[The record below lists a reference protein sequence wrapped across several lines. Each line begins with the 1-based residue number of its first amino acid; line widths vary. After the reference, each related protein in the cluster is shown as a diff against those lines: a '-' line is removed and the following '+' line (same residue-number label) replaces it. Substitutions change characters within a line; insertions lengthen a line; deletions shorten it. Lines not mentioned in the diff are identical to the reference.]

1 MEGCAKKEKRHTWSV
16 LGSKIT
22 GKQSSPQKGENM
34 ARHGENIRKRK
45 DGRWEGRYKTLS
57 AEKGRIVYRS
67 VYGSSYGEVREKLFS
82 AKTDIQELTEENG
95 KAQRWLLF
103 SHAAEEWLKEIADNR
118 KYSTYVKYET
128 IYRLHLAEI
137 VGMCG
142 ISPAGV
148 QEMQKKLSEY
158 VLEKELSESLLKSIY
173 CVVGQI
179 LDFADK
185 KYRTGVF
192 MLGKL
197 SAKSKN
203 RNVKTLSGVEQARLL
218 LIIHNDCTDKCKL
231 AVLLCLYTGLRL
243 GELCALRWEDID
255 FAGMTLTV
263 KRTVQRI
270 AAQEHGVGSILLET
284 APKTESSRRTVP
296 LAEELMKYLSCLKRT
311 DQYVFGGE
319 KVMEPRTMQYRF
331 KKILKEAGIADINFH
346 TLRHTFATNCVENGM
361 DVKALSEIL
370 GHSDVKMTLNRYV
383 HPTMDSKRRQLGE
396 LSGFYGRIQGQT
408 A

>member
-1 MEGCAKKEKRHTWSV
+1 
-16 LGSKIT
+16 
-22 GKQSSPQKGENM
+22 M

-57 AEKGRIVYRS
+57 KEKGRIVYRS

-82 AKTDIQELTEENG
+82 IRDNNREQVCGNG
-95 KAQRWLLF
+95 KEQRWLLF
-103 SHAAEEWLKEIADNR
+103 SKAAEEWLKEISDNR

-128 IYRLHLAEI
+128 IYRLYLAETAGVCVISI
-137 VGMCG
+137 V
-142 ISPAGV
+142 GV

-158 VLEKELSESLLKSIY
+158 LFGKELSESLLKSIY
-173 CVVGQI
+173 CVMGQI

-192 MLGKL
+192 MPGRL
-197 SAKSKN
+197 SAKSKS
-203 RNVKTLSGVEQARLL
+203 RHVKTLSGAEQARLL
-218 LIIHNDCTDKCKL
+218 LIIHNDCADKCKL

-255 FAGMTLTV
+255 FASMTLTV

-270 AAQEHGVGSILLET
+270 VAQKRGVGSILLET
-284 APKTESSRRTVP
+284 APKTESSCRTVP
-296 LAEELMKYLSCLKRT
+296 IAPELMEYLSPLKRA

-331 KKILKEAGIADINFH
+331 KKILKEAEITDINFH
-346 TLRHTFATNCVENGM
+346 ALRHTFATNCVENGM
-361 DVKALSEIL
+361 DVKSLSEML
-370 GHSDVKMTLNRYV
+370 GHSDVKITLNRYV
-383 HPTMDSKRRQLGE
+383 HPTMDSKRRQIGE
-396 LSGFYGRIQGQT
+396 LSGFYGRIRGHI